1 MLRVGR
7 RRRAAAPLLGDVTG
21 GRARGMDV
29 LRLSAATLVIVAHSY
44 ALTNNLEPLQRF
56 GGPEFGDIAVAV
68 FFAISGFLVTASWA
82 SDPRLRSFLLRRA
95 LRILPGLWVVLLLT
109 TFVVGLL
116 VTDLA
121 VTQYLTSVSTWR
133 YPLER
138 AIVFSTR
145 PDLPGVFATN
155 PYGTAV
161 NGSLWTLP
169 VEVTAYGATLILGV
183 TGLLARR
190 RGYVLAATIALFVV
204 QETLLRTTVSLAVT
218 SPGSILH
225 WLVHFGLFYAVGAL
239 LFLYRERIPLSF
251 AAAAAA
257 LVLWLL
263 SFDTAV
269 LTVVGQVALPYAV
282 LVLGYRAPAA
292 VDRVMRRIGDLS
304 YGTYIYAFPVQQT
317 IVHYDTGI
325 SPFALIAT
333 TIPITYGCA
342 FLSWRVVEQP
352 ALRLRR
358 RLTREPDGAPR
369 AAVVP
374 PASPHAA
381 VPPAPAHAV
390 DRTTG

>member
-1 MLRVGR
+1 MATAVTRAR
-7 RRRAAAPLLGDVTG
+7 RSLAAVPRLGQLTG

-29 LRLSAATLVIVAHSY
+29 LRLAAATLVIVAHSY
-44 ALTNNLEPLQRF
+44 ALTNHGEPLQRF

-68 FFAISGFLVTASWA
+68 FFAISGFLVTASWV
-82 SDPRLRSFLLRRA
+82 SDPRLRSFVLRRA
-95 LRILPGLWVVLLLT
+95 LRILPGLWVVLLVT
-109 TFVVGLL
+109 VAVGLV
-116 VTDLA
+116 VTDLSP
-121 VTQYLTSVSTWR
+121 VSYLTSVSTWR

-138 AIVFSTR
+138 AVVFSTR
-145 PDLPGVFATN
+145 PDLPGVFTTN
-155 PYGTAV
+155 PYGAAV

-183 TGLLARR
+183 SGLLARR
-190 RGYVLAATIALFVV
+190 RSLVLLAVLALFAV
-204 QETLLRTTVSLAVT
+204 QETAMRGTTSLGVT
-218 SPGSILH
+218 NAGSVLH

-251 AAAAAA
+251 ALAAAA
-257 LVLWLL
+257 LVVWLA
-263 SFDTAV
+263 SFHSEA
-269 LTVVGQVALPYAV
+269 LTVVGQLTLPYIV

-317 IVHYDTGI
+317 IIHYDTHIG
-325 SPFALIAT
+325 PVALIAAT
-333 TIPITYGCA
+333 VPATYACA
-342 FLSWRVVEQP
+342 FLSWRLVEQP

-374 PASPHAA
+374 PS
-381 VPPAPAHAV
+381 PAPAAGGS
-390 DRTTG
+390 TG